1 MFEGGGI
8 AVSLPAI
15 ALRDAPLPRSV
26 FNAEALEAFSLSDE
40 LRQAIDIVVVAAA
53 RHNVPVKFVARPEI
67 FTNGE
72 TLAWLR
78 KELGETT
85 DHLCIS
91 DGSSLR
97 IIPGLRNHVFFYS
110 LGRQSNSEAF
120 HRLVK
125 RAPDLF
131 ASLSTQVNSAF
142 RFRAGSK
149 TYINPDS
156 VIIHD
161 DSGNAQKAKR
171 ASFNFYM
178 KVTSI
183 EDAADRILSNQALS
197 EEKHNGASIFIP
209 LTEAAT
215 ADKGFMKHAG
225 AIISKAFF
233 DVSSQVYLALPCL
246 GSHDN
251 STRERVKN
259 VLQGLRYSTAPI
271 PRVQAKNVFLTVGDL
286 SNSGF
291 EVSNATLVLHESYEF
306 WRHPDSYFQA
316 FANVQIL
323 TPRWQKV
330 EMRLADL
337 FTEILGRAPQI
348 TRYVV
353 PKTDWP

>member
-1 MFEGGGI
+1 MFNGGGI

-15 ALRDAPLPRSV
+15 ALRDAPLSRSV
-26 FNAEALEAFSLSDE
+26 FDAQALSAISLSDD
-40 LRQAIDIVVVAAA
+40 LRQAIDILVVAAA
-53 RHNVPVKFVARPEI
+53 RHDVPVKFVARPEI

-110 LGRQSNSEAF
+110 LGRQANAEAF
-120 HRLVK
+120 RRLVR
-125 RAPDLF
+125 RAPELF

-142 RFRAGSK
+142 TLRTGTKASIR
-149 TYINPDS
+149 PDS

-161 DSGNAQKAKR
+161 GNGNARNAKH

-178 KVTSI
+178 KATSI
-183 EDAADRILSNQALS
+183 EDAADRILSNPSPS
-197 EEKHNGASIFIP
+197 EEKHSGAAIFMP

-215 ADKGFMKHAG
+215 ADQGFMKHAG

-233 DVSSQVYLALPCL
+233 DNSSRVYLELPRM
-246 GSHDN
+246 GSQDN
-251 STRERVKN
+251 STHLRVKN
-259 VLQGLRYSTAPI
+259 VLHGLRYATAPI
-271 PRVQAKNVFLTVGDL
+271 PRVPAKNVFLTVGDL

-291 EVSNATLVLHESYEF
+291 DVSNATLVLHESYEF

-323 TPRWQKV
+323 KPRWQNV
-330 EMRLADL
+330 EMGLSDL
-337 FTEILGRAPQI
+337 FTEILGRAPQV

-353 PKTDWP
+353 PKTDWH